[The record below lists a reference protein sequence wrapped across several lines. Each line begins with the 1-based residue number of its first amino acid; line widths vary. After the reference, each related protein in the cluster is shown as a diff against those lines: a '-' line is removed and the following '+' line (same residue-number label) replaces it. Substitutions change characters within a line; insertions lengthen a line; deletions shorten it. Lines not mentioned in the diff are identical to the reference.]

1 MDLRKDEQIMKVYH
15 HHPTPFVFK
24 MMWMIVGFLPFFF
37 LVYLAK
43 NSLSLFG
50 FIIVNAGLFLIFAL
64 VCAYKSIIYWSDK
77 LIVTNERII
86 YINWTGLTSRR
97 ESEAFLSDIEEIQTR
112 EKGFISK
119 FYIFDYGQ
127 FRLETA
133 ASSVSIDY
141 TEAPDPEGIRKFIYH
156 IKPQ

>member
-1 MDLRKDEQIMKVYH
+1 MDLRKEERLMKVYH

-24 MMWMIVGFLPFFF
+24 MVKTIIGFLPFFF
-37 LVYLAK
+37 LLYMAK
-43 NSLSLFG
+43 DSFSMKG
-50 FIIVNAGLFLIFAL
+50 FVIAHLVLFAL
-64 VCAYKSIIYWSDK
+64 FAIVCAYTSIIYWSDT
-77 LIVTNERII
+77 LVVTNERII
-86 YINWTGLTSRR
+86 YINWTGLATRK
-97 ESEAFLSDIEEIQTR
+97 ESEAFLSDIEEIQTQ

-119 FYIFDYGQ
+119 FWIFDYGR

-141 TEAPDPEGIRKFIYH
+141 NEAPDPEGIRKFIYH

>member
-1 MDLRKDEQIMKVYH
+1 MDLREGEQILKIYH

-24 MMWMIVGFLPFFF
+24 IIKTIVGFLPFFF
-37 LVYLAK
+37 LVYLAQDSFSAAGFVTT
-43 NSLSLFG
+43 NLVLF
-50 FIIVNAGLFLIFAL
+50 AMFAL
-64 VCAYKSIIYWSDK
+64 ICAYKAIIYWLDK
-77 LIVTNERII
+77 LVVTNERII
-86 YINWTGLTSRR
+86 YINWTGLTSRK
-97 ESEAFLSDIEEIQTR
+97 ECEAFLSDIEEIQTK
-112 EKGFISK
+112 EKGFMSK

-141 TEAPDPEGIRKFIYH
+141 NEAPDPEGIRKFVYH

>member
-1 MDLRKDEQIMKVYH
+1 MKVYH

-24 MMWMIVGFLPFFF
+24 IMWIIVGILPFFF
-37 LVYLAK
+37 LIYLAK

-50 FIIVNAGLFLIFAL
+50 FIIANAGFFLIFAFMS
-64 VCAYKSIIYWSDK
+64 AYKAIIYWSDK
-77 LIVTNERII
+77 LVVTNERII
-86 YINWTGLTSRR
+86 YINWTGLTSRK
-97 ESEAFLSDIEEIQTR
+97 ECEAFLSDIEEIQTR

-141 TEAPDPEGIRKFIYH
+141 NEAPDPEGIRKFIYH

>member
-1 MDLRKDEQIMKVYH
+1 MDLREGEQILKVYH

-24 MMWMIVGFLPFFF
+24 MVKTILGFLPFFLLLYMAKDSF
-37 LVYLAK
+37 STSGFVIAHLV
-43 NSLSLFG
+43 LF
-50 FIIVNAGLFLIFAL
+50 FMFAL
-64 VCAYKSIIYWSDK
+64 ICAYKGVIYWMDK
-77 LIVTNERII
+77 LVVTSERVI
-86 YINWTGLTSRR
+86 YINWTSLTSRK
-97 ESEAFLSDIEEIQTR
+97 ECEAFLSDIEEIQTR

-119 FYIFDYGQ
+119 FYIFDYGE

-141 TEAPDPEGIRKFIYH
+141 NEAADPEGIRKFIYH